1 MGFEARCTRQSPC
14 QRCSRLLAHFSGFS
28 TDTNP
33 YSHVFVKLDRSGEFP
48 KLTKAQAKR
57 RRQAAEK
64 LLKQQQAG
72 LG

>member
-1 MGFEARCTRQSPC
+1 
-14 QRCSRLLAHFSGFS
+14 LLAHFSGFS